1 MVVHD
6 PETMTLVRR
15 AIAEVEREEYL
26 NAFVA
31 FVDIGKSTEGKPF
44 PTDGLS
50 YFALC
55 LALVEKKYRPAIEM
69 ARKAVELQFYKAEHY
84 LNLAKIY
91 VAAGDRKKGV
101 EVIEKGLEVVPDDDS
116 LKSYRRELGVRQ
128 RPPVPFLDRGNA
140 INKSIGRSRRTTGK
154 KETEG
159 KQDDNES

>member
-1 MVVHD
+1 MVVYD

-31 FVDIGKSTEGKPF
+31 FVDIRKSTEGKPF

-50 YFALC
+50 HFALC
-55 LALVEKKYRPAIEM
+55 LALVEKKYYPAIEM
-69 ARKAVELQFYKAEHY
+69 AKKAIELQFYKAEHY

-101 EVIEKGLEVVPDDDS
+101 EVIEKGLGVVPDDES
-116 LKSYRRELGVRQ
+116 LRSYRRELGVRQ

-140 INKSIGRSRRTTGK
+140 INKSIGRARRTAGE
-154 KETEG
+154 KEPDED
-159 KQDDNES
+159 QDDTES

>member
-15 AIAEVEREEYL
+15 AIAQVEREEYL
-26 NAFVA
+26 NAFVS
-31 FVDIGKSTEGKPF
+31 FVDIRKATEGKPF

-69 ARKAVELQFYKAEHY
+69 AKKAIELQFYKAEHY

-101 EVIEKGLEVVPDDDS
+101 EVVEKGLGVVPNDEA
-116 LKSYRRELGVRQ
+116 LRSYRRELGLRQ
-128 RPPVPFLDRGNA
+128 RPPVPFLDRSHA
-140 INKSIGRSRRTTGK
+140 INKSLGRARRSKG
-154 KETEG
+154 
-159 KQDDNES
+159 DDDSGEEDDTDG